1 MNYTECK
8 IDLIQF
14 RFDFD
19 ENYNFRKVEFDDSV
33 EARDE
38 NPTKD
43 RLKK

>member
-19 ENYNFRKVEFDDSV
+19 ENYNFRNVEFDDSV